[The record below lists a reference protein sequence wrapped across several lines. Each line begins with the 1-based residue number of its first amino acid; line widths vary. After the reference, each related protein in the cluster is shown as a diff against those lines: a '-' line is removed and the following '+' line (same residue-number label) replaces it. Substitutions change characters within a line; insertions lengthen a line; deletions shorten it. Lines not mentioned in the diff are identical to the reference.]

1 MNTVKQYSF
10 PTFDDGITSMERM
23 MNYLSRQR
31 RYGRKLENEEQ
42 DWLDWAEQALYVDP
56 QFKRYRA

>member
-31 RYGRKLENEEQ
+31 RHYRKLDNEEQ

-56 QFKRYRA
+56 QFKRNRA

>member
-1 MNTVKQYSF
+1 
-10 PTFDDGITSMERM
+10 MERM

-31 RYGRKLENEEQ
+31 RHYRKLDNEEQ

>member
-1 MNTVKQYSF
+1 MITVKQYNL
-10 PTFDDGITSMERM
+10 PTLDDGMISVEKM

-31 RYGRKLENEEQ
+31 RHYRKLDNEEQ
-42 DWLDWAEQALYVDP
+42 DWLDWAEQTLYVDP